1 VAAPFGAL
9 ANSLRGRSYI
19 AREAASNEYQTHHP
33 DRAQPVWLVMMVW
46 WRAPGYPCRSAATRF
61 GGPIQESPLKLT
73 RVRQQAYSLGMNE
86 NRNQTV
92 ESTVQPPRG
101 TAAAEGQLARR
112 RGESESI
119 GTQRVKARGVGAQA
133 TGAMSVGALALGAM
147 SVGALAIGALA
158 IGRLAIKRLVVG
170 RTRVAHLEIGE
181 LQVGRLTVEE
191 VIVTRRCVTPERSA
205 ENG

>member
-1 VAAPFGAL
+1 MHPSPRSRFE
-9 ANSLRGRSYI
+9 SFFEYYTRGGD
-19 AREAASNEYQTHHP
+19 A
-33 DRAQPVWLVMMVW
+33 
-46 WRAPGYPCRSAATRF
+46 GRSAATRF

-73 RVRQQAYSLGMNE
+73 RGRQQAYSLGMNE
-86 NRNQTV
+86 KRIQTA

-101 TAAAEGQLARR
+101 TAAAEGRLKRR
-112 RGESESI
+112 HAESESV

-181 LQVGRLTVEE
+181 LEVRRLTVEE